1 MRFRNL
7 AEEMTEKDLKE
18 VLEIIYQDTIFSG
31 YKRMERE
38 IKIFFKL
45 HGKIRSCV
53 LMSDQVVDMPSGM
66 RLDNNTQYE
75 FQKYMVAHGYSELWV
90 NNKYADEAKIE

>member
-18 VLEIIYQDTIFSG
+18 VLEIIYPDTIFSG

-38 IKIFFKL
+38 IKIFFK
-45 HGKIRSCV
+45 C
-53 LMSDQVVDMPSGM
+53 ME
-66 RLDNNTQYE
+66 RLGLVY
-75 FQKYMVAHGYSELWV
+75 
-90 NNKYADEAKIE
+90 

>member
-18 VLEIIYQDTIFSG
+18 VLEIIYPDTIFSG

-38 IKIFFKL
+38 IKIFFK
-45 HGKIRSCV
+45 
-53 LMSDQVVDMPSGM
+53 
-66 RLDNNTQYE
+66 LDNNTQYE

>member
-18 VLEIIYQDTIFSG
+18 VLEIIYPDTIFSG

-38 IKIFFKL
+38 IFE
-45 HGKIRSCV
+45 RE
-53 LMSDQVVDMPSGM
+53 
-66 RLDNNTQYE
+66 NN
-75 FQKYMVAHGYSELWV
+75 MLRR
-90 NNKYADEAKIE
+90 N

>member
-18 VLEIIYQDTIFSG
+18 VLEIIYPDTIFSG

-38 IKIFFKL
+38 IKIFFL
-45 HGKIRSCV
+45 NC
-53 LMSDQVVDMPSGM
+53 ME
-66 RLDNNTQYE
+66 RLGLVY
-75 FQKYMVAHGYSELWV
+75 
-90 NNKYADEAKIE
+90 

>member
-18 VLEIIYQDTIFSG
+18 VLEIIYPDTIFSG

-53 LMSDQVVDMPSGM
+53 FRSGC
-66 RLDNNTQYE
+66 R
-75 FQKYMVAHGYSELWV
+75 
-90 NNKYADEAKIE
+90 YAKWHEVR

>member
-18 VLEIIYQDTIFSG
+18 VLEIIYPDTIFSG

-53 LMSDQVVDMPSGM
+53 LMSD
-66 RLDNNTQYE
+66 
-75 FQKYMVAHGYSELWV
+75 
-90 NNKYADEAKIE
+90 